1 MQHLIRATAA
11 VSNNDASVSFRIA
24 IRTRLDR
31 HLPINSS
38 HGATSSSNG
47 KAKVTDVSGNVIR
60 RLISAYPAN
69 DSSLTSTTSSSSVT
83 LITRR
88 YYVAARR
95 GSSTPTPSPQSSTSI
110 RFKYDNGNKDLM
122 DHPPRSTSSLFSTS
136 YSISPIRL
144 LSNTTVS
151 MVDPSHER
159 KCRLPSDFLST
170 LQDMHPKLSI
180 SRNTYDLDSHGHG
193 ESYHPTA
200 PPDVVIRPT
209 SVKEIQDIL
218 RLCCRIRRCG
228 LDDDDY
234 HDDIPNVEIVS
245 VIPYGAGESV
255 SLSYSAWIYSYRCAN
270 GNSITLANTQHIIIV
285 YSIIL
290 HQGHRLKGICN
301 SYYHPNRRRIVVTM
315 REGTLFKFHRRVYPM
330 MKMITI
336 PNHKLPFVS

>member
-31 HLPINSS
+31 HLAINSS

-47 KAKVTDVSGNVIR
+47 KATVTDSNGIVR
-60 RLISAYPAN
+60 RLIAAYPAN
-69 DSSLTSTTSSSSVT
+69 DSSSTSTTSSSSVS

-95 GSSTPTPSPQSSTSI
+95 GSSNPTPPLPPSTSSI
-110 RFKYDNGNKDLM
+110 RFYYDNGSKGLM
-122 DHPPRSTSSLFSTS
+122 DHPPRSISSLFSTS

-144 LSNTTVS
+144 LSNTSVS

-170 LQDMHPKLSI
+170 LQDMHPNLSI
-180 SRNTYDLDSHGHG
+180 SRNPYDLDSHGHG

-200 PPDVVIRPT
+200 PPDAVIRPT

-255 SLSYSAWIYSYRCAN
+255 SLSYSA
-270 GNSITLANTQHIIIV
+270 
-285 YSIIL
+285 
-290 HQGHRLKGICN
+290 
-301 SYYHPNRRRIVVTM
+301 
-315 REGTLFKFHRRVYPM
+315 
-330 MKMITI
+330 
-336 PNHKLPFVS
+336 